1 MVTSRCV
8 AVWTE
13 RSAVFHPMPVP
24 PTIRL
29 ATRDEARAIA
39 ALSRTEIEQGLPWR
53 WTPPRVQ
60 RAVDDA
66 RTNVCVAV
74 QQASML
80 GFGIMVYADDTA
92 HLSLLAVSP
101 EARRQGVGTALLQWL
116 EQVALVAGIVRVQLE
131 ARHDNDSALAF
142 YRRHA
147 YAQTGT
153 VPGMYLGVADGVRLE
168 KLLVPHAADVQ
179 RP

>member
-1 MVTSRCV
+1 M
-8 AVWTE
+8 
-13 RSAVFHPMPVP
+13 VP
-24 PTIRL
+24 PIRL
-29 ATRDEARAIA
+29 ATGDDVRAIA

-60 RAVDDA
+60 RALADA

-74 QQASML
+74 QGDAML

-92 HLSLLAVSP
+92 HLSLLAVSS
-101 EARRQGVGTALLQWL
+101 EARRQGLGTALLQWL
-116 EQVALVAGIVRVQLE
+116 ERVARVAGIVRVQLE
-131 ARHDNDSALAF
+131 ARHDNAAALAF
-142 YRRHA
+142 YRRHG
-147 YAQTGT
+147 YAQTET

-168 KLLVPHAADVQ
+168 KLLAPHAADVQ

>member
-1 MVTSRCV
+1 MALPS
-8 AVWTE
+8 
-13 RSAVFHPMPVP
+13 
-24 PTIRL
+24 IRL
-29 ATRDEARAIA
+29 ATRDDVRAIA
-39 ALSRTEIEQGLPWR
+39 ALSRTEIEHGLPWR

-60 RAVDDA
+60 RAVADA

-74 QQASML
+74 NGDALL
-80 GFGIMVYADDTA
+80 GFGIMIYADDTA
-92 HLSLLAVSP
+92 HLSLLAVNAD
-101 EARRQGVGTALLQWL
+101 ARRQGVGTALLQWL
-116 EQVALVAGIVRVQLE
+116 EQVARVAGTLRVRLE
-131 ARHDNDSALAF
+131 ARHDNAGALAF

-168 KLLVPHAADVQ
+168 KLLVPHAANVQ

>member
-1 MVTSRCV
+1 MTN
-8 AVWTE
+8 A
-13 RSAVFHPMPVP
+13 P
-24 PTIRL
+24 IRL
-29 ATRDEARAIA
+29 ATRDDVRAIA
-39 ALSRTEIEQGLPWR
+39 ALSRTEIEFGLPWR

-60 RAVDDA
+60 RAVADA

-74 QQASML
+74 QGDALL

-101 EARRQGVGTALLQWL
+101 EARRQGTGTALLQWL
-116 EQVALVAGIVRVQLE
+116 EQVARVAGIARVQLE
-131 ARHDNDSALAF
+131 ARHDNTSALAF
-142 YRRHA
+142 YRHHG
-147 YAQTGT
+147 YAQTGR

-168 KLLVPHAADVQ
+168 KQLAPHAADVQ

>member
-1 MVTSRCV
+1 MT
-8 AVWTE
+8 
-13 RSAVFHPMPVP
+13 P

-29 ATRDEARAIA
+29 ATRNDVRAIA
-39 ALSRTEIEQGLPWR
+39 ALSRTEIEHGLPWR

-101 EARRQGVGTALLQWL
+101 EARRRGAGSGLLRWL
-116 EQVALVAGIVRVQLE
+116 EQVAQVAGIVRVQLE
-131 ARHDNDSALAF
+131 ARHDNAGALAF
-142 YRRHA
+142 YRRHG
-147 YAQTGT
+147 YALTGT

-168 KLLVPHAADVQ
+168 KLLAAQAANVL
-179 RP
+179 RR

>member
-1 MVTSRCV
+1 MKS
-8 AVWTE
+8 
-13 RSAVFHPMPVP
+13 VP
-24 PTIRL
+24 IRL
-29 ATRDEARAIA
+29 ATRDDVREIA
-39 ALSRTEIEQGLPWR
+39 ALSRTEIEHGLPWR

-74 QQASML
+74 QGQALL

-92 HLSLLAVSP
+92 HLSLLAVNP
-101 EARRQGVGTALLQWL
+101 EARRQGVGTALLRWL
-116 EQVALVAGIVRVQLE
+116 EQVAQVAGIVRVQLE
-131 ARHDNDSALAF
+131 ARHDNDAALAF

-147 YAQTGT
+147 YAQRDT

-168 KLLVPHAADVQ
+168 KLLAPHAADVQ

>member
-1 MVTSRCV
+1 
-8 AVWTE
+8 
-13 RSAVFHPMPVP
+13 MPAP

-29 ATRDEARAIA
+29 ATYDDVRAIA
-39 ALSRTEIEQGLPWR
+39 ALSRTEIEHGLPWR

-60 RAVDDA
+60 RAVADA

-74 QQASML
+74 QDEALL

-92 HLSLLAVSP
+92 HLSLLAVGP
-101 EARRQGVGTALLQWL
+101 EARRQGAGTALLQWL

-131 ARHDNDSALAF
+131 ARSDNASALAF

-168 KLLVPHAADVQ
+168 KLLVPQAADVQ

>member
-1 MVTSRCV
+1 MK
-8 AVWTE
+8 
-13 RSAVFHPMPVP
+13 SAP
-24 PTIRL
+24 IRL
-29 ATRDEARAIA
+29 ATRNDVRAIA
-39 ALSRTEIEQGLPWR
+39 ALSRTEIEHGLPWR

-60 RAVDDA
+60 RAVADA

-74 QQASML
+74 QGRAML

-101 EARRQGVGTALLQWL
+101 EARRQGLGTALLQWL
-116 EQVALVAGIVRVQLE
+116 ERVARVAGIVRVQLE
-131 ARHDNDSALAF
+131 ARHDNAAALSF

-168 KLLVPHAADVQ
+168 KLLVPQAADVP